1 MVVVIQIINKQKT
14 NIMKNFQSKEEG
26 TWIEILPVQ
35 ITKEQRDLLHS
46 TKEEDKEAQQ
56 ELATLIKSQK
66 GGVVSEEKTAS
77 LVQFYNSIKPEVKE
91 TDTYQLISIDL
102 SEKSDKFVGILNC
115 RINSEHKQIRF

>member
-1 MVVVIQIINKQKT
+1 
-14 NIMKNFQSKEEG
+14 MKNFQSKEEG

-77 LVQFYNSIKPEVKE
+77 LVQFYNSVKPEIKQG
-91 TDTYQLISIDL
+91 DTYQLISIDL
-102 SEKSDKFVGILNC
+102 SEKEDKFIGILNC
-115 RINSEHKQIRF
+115 RINEEHKQIRF